1 MSKGGIKKNSKTII
15 ILLIIAIVGVVG
27 LTLAYFSNSSS
38 VTNIFSTNEYGS
50 TVTEEFVSP
59 TNWTPGTVTDKTLVV
74 TNSGSVN
81 EAVRVSYEEKWTSFN
96 AKEAGQEGDLG
107 LNQNGNEAAIIH
119 WTNVDEWQTVT
130 ENGKTY
136 NICDTYGT

>member
-1 MSKGGIKKNSKTII
+1 MKNSKSII

-81 EAVRVSYEEKWTSFN
+81 EAVRVSYEEKW
-96 AKEAGQEGDLG
+96 
-107 LNQNGNEAAIIH
+107 NEALFIS
-119 WTNVDEWQTVT
+119 
-130 ENGKTY
+130 
-136 NICDTYGT
+136 